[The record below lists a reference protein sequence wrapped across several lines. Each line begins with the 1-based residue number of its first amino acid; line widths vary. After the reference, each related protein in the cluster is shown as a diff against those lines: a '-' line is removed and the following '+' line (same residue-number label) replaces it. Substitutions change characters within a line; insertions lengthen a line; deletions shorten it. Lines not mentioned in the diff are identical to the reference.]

1 MLCIVFADL
10 FSWPDPCVEGGELLG
25 AAGAVVAPYESRRA
39 SMSTASALLAPAAPV
54 STGTS
59 AAALGAESADAGLF
73 SSKVADALNSGV
85 HGAPVERMTPGRLTG
100 SRSLGVIM
108 AQPMAAEPG
117 TDTPTQTTENVP
129 TISGEIADSAAQ
141 PSLTD
146 EQQIGT
152 DTPANDDDTPDL
164 VAATPF
170 TAAQPMPAV
179 PVAQSLDVAGS
190 PAVSED
196 EAETPLDPQA
206 HKDVAAVAFVAPEAM
221 TTTVATTSRSGTD
234 PAAKTAPAPANQ
246 DLEAKAA
253 LTAAT
258 AQAVLSELSEIL
270 TTEASTS
277 SPAAAKT
284 AEVEAAE
291 SPVKP
296 TQPSTT
302 TDGSKPTVSP
312 KPAAPAMA
320 ATAPRPTNA
329 APPAP
334 ATFDAAA
341 STIQTAVANT
351 DKPAAPSPMAQSLA
365 AAQIPTAQVQIAVT
379 STTPKPSIIVPAEVV
394 AAISEAAS
402 SLTVETAG
410 TSDHLAEAAP
420 SDKPKSSPTAL
431 QPAMPLRGNL
441 HGALEQTGDT
451 AVPAVQTATTEDATP
466 SSAAIEVAAK
476 PTSPSAKTAEPA
488 IAAVATSDSALP
500 EAKTASPAP
509 ADAQPAQ
516 QAAVSSHAQGLST
529 LSRATVE
536 TTAQLAAQMARKLE
550 GRSTRFDMVLTPED
564 LGRVDVSLEIG
575 KDGQLSARLAFDN
588 PAAAA
593 DLKGRADELR
603 RQLQEAGFQVAGD
616 ALDFSQRDPSAGGG
630 AFERQQQRNALFAG
644 GSRLAAQADAPIVP
658 APGAWINHSL
668 TPDRVDL
675 KV

>member
-1 MLCIVFADL
+1 
-10 FSWPDPCVEGGELLG
+10 
-25 AAGAVVAPYESRRA
+25 
-39 SMSTASALLAPAAPV
+39 MSTASALLAPAALV

-73 SSKVADALNSGV
+73 SSKVADALNTGV

-100 SRSLGVIM
+100 ARSLGVIM
-108 AQPMAAEPG
+108 AQSMATEPG
-117 TDTPTQTTENVP
+117 TDTPIPTTESVP
-129 TISGEIADSAAQ
+129 TISGEIADSAVQ
-141 PSLTD
+141 PSLAD

-152 DTPANDDDTPDL
+152 DTAANDDDSSGL

-170 TAAQPMPAV
+170 TATQPTPAV

-196 EAETPLDPQA
+196 AAETPADPQA
-206 HKDVAAVAFVAPEAM
+206 PKEVASVAFVAPEAM
-221 TTTVATTSRSGTD
+221 TTTVATTSRSGAD
-234 PAAKTAPAPANQ
+234 PAAKTASAPANQ
-246 DLEAKAA
+246 DLEAKTA

-258 AQAVLSELSEIL
+258 AQTVLSELSEIL

-277 SPAAAKT
+277 SPAAAKP

-291 SPVKP
+291 ASVTPA
-296 TQPSTT
+296 QPTT
-302 TDGSKPTVSP
+302 TDGPKPTIAP
-312 KPAAPAMA
+312 KPAVTVKSDA
-320 ATAPRPTNA
+320 APRPTDA
-329 APPAP
+329 TTPAP
-334 ATFDAAA
+334 ATSESAAG
-341 STIQTAVANT
+341 TIQTAVANT
-351 DKPAAPSPMAQSLA
+351 DKPAAPSPITQSLA

-394 AAISEAAS
+394 SAMSEAAS

-410 TSDHLAEAAP
+410 TSDQLAEAAP
-420 SDKPKSSPTAL
+420 TYTPKSSPTAL
-431 QPAMPLRGNL
+431 QPATPLRGNL
-441 HGALEQTGDT
+441 HAVTDQTGET

-476 PTSPSAKTAEPA
+476 PTPSPAKAAEPA
-488 IAAVATSDSALP
+488 VASVATSDSASP

-516 QAAVSSHAQGLST
+516 QAAASSHAQGLST

-658 APGAWINHSL
+658 APGAWINHSQ

>member
-1 MLCIVFADL
+1 
-10 FSWPDPCVEGGELLG
+10 
-25 AAGAVVAPYESRRA
+25 
-39 SMSTASALLAPAAPV
+39 MSTASALFAPAAPV
-54 STGTS
+54 STGPS
-59 AAALGAESADAGLF
+59 AAAPGAEAVDAGLF
-73 SSKVADALNSGV
+73 SSKIADALNAGV
-85 HGAPVERMTPGRLTG
+85 HGAPVERMTPGRLTDA
-100 SRSLGVIM
+100 RSLGVIM
-108 AQPMAAEPG
+108 AQPMTAELDA
-117 TDTPTQTTENVP
+117 DTPTATTDTIP
-129 TISGEIADSAAQ
+129 TTTGESADSETQ
-141 PSLTD
+141 LVLS

-152 DTPANDDDTPDL
+152 DTAAKDDDTPGL
-164 VAATPF
+164 VVATPF
-170 TAAQPMPAV
+170 TAAQPTPAV
-179 PVAQSLDVAGS
+179 PVAQSLHVASS
-190 PAVSED
+190 PAASED
-196 EAETPLDPQA
+196 AAESPVDPQA
-206 HKDVAAVAFVAPEAM
+206 PKDVASVAFVAAGAM
-221 TTTVATTSRSGTD
+221 PTTVATNPPAATD
-234 PAAKTAPAPANQ
+234 TAAKTASAPANQ
-246 DLEAKAA
+246 DLEAKPA
-253 LTAAT
+253 LATAT

-277 SPAAAKT
+277 SPAVAKP

-291 SPVKP
+291 ASVMP
-296 TQPSTT
+296 TQLTT
-302 TDGSKPTVSP
+302 TDGPKPTVTP

-420 SDKPKSSPTAL
+420 SDTPKSSPTAL

-603 RQLQEAGFQVAGD
+603 RQLQDAGFQVAGD

-644 GSRLAAQADAPIVP
+644 GSRLAAQADTPIVP

>member
-1 MLCIVFADL
+1 
-10 FSWPDPCVEGGELLG
+10 
-25 AAGAVVAPYESRRA
+25 
-39 SMSTASALLAPAAPV
+39 MSTASALLAPAALV

-73 SSKVADALNSGV
+73 SSKVADALNTGV

-100 SRSLGVIM
+100 ARSLGVIM
-108 AQPMAAEPG
+108 AQSMATEPG
-117 TDTPTQTTENVP
+117 TDTPIPTTESVP
-129 TISGEIADSAAQ
+129 TISGEIADSAVQ
-141 PSLTD
+141 PSLAD

-152 DTPANDDDTPDL
+152 DTAANDDDTPDL

-170 TAAQPMPAV
+170 TAAQLTPAV
-179 PVAQSLDVAGS
+179 PVAQSIVVAGS
-190 PAVSED
+190 SAVSED
-196 EAETPLDPQA
+196 AAEIPVDPQA
-206 HKDVAAVAFVAPEAM
+206 PKDVASVAFVAPEAM
-221 TTTVATTSRSGTD
+221 TTTVATAPRSAIDT
-234 PAAKTAPAPANQ
+234 AAKTASAPADQ
-246 DLEAKAA
+246 DLEAKTA

-277 SPAAAKT
+277 SPAAAKP
-284 AEVEAAE
+284 AEVKAAE
-291 SPVKP
+291 ASVTPAQP
-296 TQPSTT
+296 TMT
-302 TDGSKPTVSP
+302 TDGPKPIVAP
-312 KPAAPAMA
+312 KPAATVTGEA
-320 ATAPRPTNA
+320 APRPTDA
-329 APPAP
+329 APPTP

-341 STIQTAVANT
+341 RTIQAAAANT
-351 DKPAAPSPMAQSLA
+351 DKPAAPSPIAQSLA
-365 AAQIPTAQVQIAVT
+365 AAQIPAGQVQIAVNAPT
-379 STTPKPSIIVPAEVV
+379 PKSSAIAAADVVAVLNEAASEQQREAARADTPKPPTSLQ
-394 AAISEAAS
+394 AAA
-402 SLTVETAG
+402 
-410 TSDHLAEAAP
+410 
-420 SDKPKSSPTAL
+420 
-431 QPAMPLRGNL
+431 PLRGNL
-441 HGALEQTGDT
+441 HGALDRTGDT
-451 AVPAVQTATTEDATP
+451 AVPAVQNATAEDATP
-466 SSAAIEVAAK
+466 SGAAIEAAAK
-476 PTSPSAKTAEPA
+476 PTLSSAKAAEPA
-488 IAAVATSDSALP
+488 IAGVATSDSASP
-500 EAKTASPAP
+500 EATTASPAP

-516 QAAVSSHAQGLST
+516 QAAAPSHAQSLST

-616 ALDFSQRDPSAGGG
+616 ALDFSQRDPSTGGG

-644 GSRLAAQADAPIVP
+644 GSRLAAQADMPIVP

>member
-1 MLCIVFADL
+1 
-10 FSWPDPCVEGGELLG
+10 
-25 AAGAVVAPYESRRA
+25 
-39 SMSTASALLAPAAPV
+39 MSTASALFAPAAPV
-54 STGTS
+54 STGPS
-59 AAALGAESADAGLF
+59 AAALGAEAVDAGLF
-73 SSKVADALNSGV
+73 SSKIADALNAGV

-100 SRSLGVIM
+100 ARSLGVIM
-108 AQPMAAEPG
+108 AQPMTAVLDA
-117 TDTPTQTTENVP
+117 DTPTATTDTIP
-129 TISGEIADSAAQ
+129 TISGESADSETQ
-141 PSLTD
+141 PILSD

-152 DTPANDDDTPDL
+152 DKAEKDDDTPGL

-170 TAAQPMPAV
+170 TAAQPTLAV

-196 EAETPLDPQA
+196 AAEIPVDPQA
-206 HKDVAAVAFVAPEAM
+206 PKDVAAVAFVAPEAT
-221 TTTVATTSRSGTD
+221 TTTVATAPRSPIDTT
-234 PAAKTAPAPANQ
+234 AKTALAPANQ
-246 DLEAKAA
+246 DLEAKPA
-253 LTAAT
+253 LATAT

-277 SPAAAKT
+277 SPAVAKP

-291 SPVKP
+291 ASVMPV
-296 TQPSTT
+296 QLTT
-302 TDGSKPTVSP
+302 TDGPKPTVAP
-312 KPAAPAMA
+312 KPAVTVKGDA
-320 ATAPRPTNA
+320 APRPTDA
-329 APPAP
+329 ATPAP
-334 ATFDAAA
+334 ATSESAA

-351 DKPAAPSPMAQSLA
+351 DKPAAPSPITQSLA

-379 STTPKPSIIVPAEVV
+379 STMPKPSFIAPAGVV
-394 AAISEAAS
+394 AASTEAAS
-402 SLTVETAG
+402 SATAETAD
-410 TSDHLAEAAP
+410 TADQPAEAAP
-420 SDKPKSSPTAL
+420 IDTPKSPTSL
-431 QPAMPLRGNL
+431 QPAPPLRGNL
-441 HGALEQTGDT
+441 HAAVDQTSDA
-451 AVPAVQTATTEDATP
+451 AVPAIQTATTQDATP
-466 SSAAIEVAAK
+466 SSAGIEVAAK
-476 PTSPSAKTAEPA
+476 PTSPSAKVAEAATGGVATPEPA
-488 IAAVATSDSALP
+488 SP
-500 EAKTASPAP
+500 ESTTASPAP
-509 ADAQPAQ
+509 LDAQPAQ
-516 QAAVSSHAQGLST
+516 QAAASSHAQGAST

-536 TTAQLAAQMARKLE
+536 TTAQLAAHIARKLD

-644 GSRLAAQADAPIVP
+644 GSRLAAQADMPTVP

>member
-1 MLCIVFADL
+1 
-10 FSWPDPCVEGGELLG
+10 
-25 AAGAVVAPYESRRA
+25 
-39 SMSTASALLAPAAPV
+39 MSTASALFAPAAPV
-54 STGTS
+54 STGPS
-59 AAALGAESADAGLF
+59 AAALGAEAVDAGLF
-73 SSKVADALNSGV
+73 SSKIAEALNAGV

-100 SRSLGVIM
+100 ARSLGVIM
-108 AQPMAAEPG
+108 AQPMTAEPDA
-117 TDTPTQTTENVP
+117 DTPTPTTDTIP

-141 PSLTD
+141 PSLAD

-152 DTPANDDDTPDL
+152 DTAANDDDSSGL
-164 VAATPF
+164 VASTPF
-170 TAAQPMPAV
+170 TAAQLTPAV
-179 PVAQSLDVAGS
+179 PVAQSIVVAGS

-196 EAETPLDPQA
+196 AAEIRVEPKARHNLTSA
-206 HKDVAAVAFVAPEAM
+206 EVVAPEAATSAPM
-221 TTTVATTSRSGTD
+221 VATTARSAIDT
-234 PAAKTAPAPANQ
+234 AAKTASAPADQ
-246 DLEAKAA
+246 DLEAKTA

-277 SPAAAKT
+277 SPAAAKP
-284 AEVEAAE
+284 AEVKAVEASVTPAQ
-291 SPVKP
+291 P
-296 TQPSTT
+296 TMT
-302 TDGSKPTVSP
+302 TDGPKPIVAP
-312 KPAAPAMA
+312 KPAATVTGEA
-320 ATAPRPTNA
+320 APRPTDA

-334 ATFDAAA
+334 ANFNAAA

-351 DKPAAPSPMAQSLA
+351 DKPAAPSPIAQSLA
-365 AAQIPTAQVQIAVT
+365 AAQIPAAQVQIAANA
-379 STTPKPSIIVPAEVV
+379 TTPRPSAIAPADVV
-394 AAISEAAS
+394 AALNEAAS
-402 SLTVETAG
+402 EQP
-410 TSDHLAEAAP
+410 AEAAP
-420 SDKPKSSPTAL
+420 ADTPKPPTSL
-431 QPAMPLRGNL
+431 QAAAPLRGNL
-441 HGALEQTGDT
+441 HGALDQTGET
-451 AVPAVQTATTEDATP
+451 AVPAAQTATTEDATP
-466 SSAAIEVAAK
+466 SSTAIQVAAK
-476 PTSPSAKTAEPA
+476 PASPSAKAVEATTGGVATPEPA
-488 IAAVATSDSALP
+488 SP
-500 EAKTASPAP
+500 EAPTASPAP

-516 QAAVSSHAQGLST
+516 QAAASSHAQGLST

-616 ALDFSQRDPSAGGG
+616 ALDFSQRDPSTGGG

-644 GSRLAAQADAPIVP
+644 GSRLAAQADMPIVP